1 MTGVRITSG
10 ELTTTQ
16 ADDVLALVEAARLAD
31 GVAPLSEHGMLRL
44 SYGSA
49 DGGRDFIV
57 IADGQIAGYAYLDP
71 PSGDHSGEGDV
82 TGELVVHPDRRRQGL
97 GRALTSELAVAA
109 GGHVLRLWAHGDLPA
124 AAALARTAGFE
135 RFRALW
141 QMRRSLSEPLD
152 QPALPAGRVLRS
164 FVPGQ
169 DEDEW
174 LKLNG
179 RAFAKHPEQG
189 GWTRHDL
196 DLRERETWF
205 DPAGFFIAERDGHM
219 TGFHWTKM
227 HNPTLG
233 EVYVVGVDPDEQGSG
248 LGRALTLAG
257 LRHLRDRGVAQAM
270 LYVDEDN
277 VPAIR
282 MYEGLGFTRTTVD
295 AMYRRGAQRQ
305 LPGASCRGCR
315 APRRVPR
322 ASAGGPRPPPRSAPR
337 RRALSHQGRRGR
349 GHEDPTAW
357 ESCSPPA
364 LVASPFACAPGYV
377 PTLLLRMTHQGHS
390 VTTFTCGFT
399 QPHDNDSGK
408 PPRSCRR
415 SGIAN
420 HRCHTGIST
429 QKSALPVTSPIWAQS
444 SANRDTGS
452 FRLREP

>member
-1 MTGVRITSG
+1 MTESEIASA
-10 ELTTTQ
+10 ELSTTQ
-16 ADDVLALVEAARLAD
+16 AAEVLALIEAARRAD

-49 DGGRDFIV
+49 DGGRDFLV
-57 IADGQIAGYAYLDP
+57 LAGGQIAGYAYLDP
-71 PSGDHSGEGDV
+71 PSADHEGEV
-82 TGELVVHPDRRRQGL
+82 TGELVIHPDRRRQGL
-97 GRALTSELAVAA
+97 GRALTGELAVAA
-109 GGHVLRLWAHGDLPA
+109 DGRVLQLWAHGDLPA

-164 FVPGQ
+164 FVAGQ

-196 DLRERETWF
+196 ELREREPWF
-205 DPAGFFIAERDGHM
+205 DPAGFFIAERDGRM

-227 HNPTLG
+227 HDPTLG

-257 LRHLRDRGVAQAM
+257 LRYLRDRGAAQAM

-295 AMYRRGAQRQ
+295 AMYRRG
-305 LPGASCRGCR
+305 P
-315 APRRVPR
+315 
-322 ASAGGPRPPPRSAPR
+322 AG
-337 RRALSHQGRRGR
+337 
-349 GHEDPTAW
+349 
-357 ESCSPPA
+357 
-364 LVASPFACAPGYV
+364 
-377 PTLLLRMTHQGHS
+377 
-390 VTTFTCGFT
+390 
-399 QPHDNDSGK
+399 
-408 PPRSCRR
+408 
-415 SGIAN
+415 
-420 HRCHTGIST
+420 
-429 QKSALPVTSPIWAQS
+429 
-444 SANRDTGS
+444 
-452 FRLREP
+452 